1 MDFKSV
7 KEFKDNF
14 SKKYH
19 GEVVPLLKK
28 YETERQFIYFCIVTI
43 WLTVLVL
50 GAILCANVKNTD
62 VLLIVC
68 AIGIV
73 CAWYLTGFLQKKFE
87 NKIKIE
93 VMPQLMPAFG
103 NFLWTN
109 DATIDSYTIRD
120 TTLFSRFD
128 DKIDDDN
135 FFGTYKGIEICIDES
150 LLQYETRDSKG
161 NRHTHTEFD
170 GVFVTLNLPKKLNAH
185 TIIRKRVLMMNK
197 KVYEEIKL
205 EDTEFMKK
213 YFVDGSDQVE
223 CRYLLTTAFM
233 ERFKNLQKTFGGNSI
248 QASFNG
254 NQIFIAISTSK
265 DLFSIANVTKPLNDT
280 KQFTT
285 LLEEFVA
292 ILSIVDELKLNQNIG
307 L

>member
-28 YETERQFIYFCIVTI
+28 YEKERKSTYALVIAIWIV
-43 WLTVLVL
+43 VLII
-50 GAILCANVKNTD
+50 GAIICTHNKNTD

-68 AIGIV
+68 TFGIV
-73 CAWYLTGFLQKKFE
+73 LAWAITGFLQKNFE
-87 NKIKIE
+87 TKIKKD

-103 NFLWTN
+103 NFMWTN
-109 DATIDSYTIRD
+109 AATIDEYTIRE
-120 TTLFSRFD
+120 TTLFSRFER
-128 DKIDDDN
+128 KIDDDN
-135 FFGTYKGIEICIDES
+135 FFGTYKGIEINIDET
-150 LLQYETRDSKG
+150 LLEYETRDSKG
-161 NRHTHTEFD
+161 NRQTHTEFD
-170 GVFVTLNLPKKLNAH
+170 GAIVTLKIPRNLNAH
-185 TIIRKRVLMMNK
+185 TIIRRRSMMMNK
-197 KVYEEIKL
+197 KVYQEIKL

-233 ERFKNLQKTFGGNSI
+233 ERFKNLQKAFGGSSI
-248 QASFNG
+248 QASFKG

-265 DLFSIANVTKPLNDT
+265 DLFSIANLSKPLNDP